1 VVRWRTEAKRAVI
14 AALAANLGIAI
25 AKFVGFALTGAASL
39 LAEAIHSVAD
49 TSNQGL
55 LLLGDRR
62 ARREPSES
70 HPFGYARE
78 RYFWA
83 FVVSVVLFTA
93 GGLFALYE
101 GVEKLR
107 HPHETEDLMIA
118 VAILVV
124 AFGFEAFSLRTAVR
138 EARQVKEQ
146 SSWVAFIRHSKSAE
160 LPDLL
165 GPGRTHRPRD
175 RAVRRRALEGDR

>member
-1 VVRWRTEAKRAVI
+1 MPARASATNERRSGERASGRGSACRRERARPMSGGGEKRAVL

-25 AKFVGFALTGAASL
+25 AKFIGFALTGAASL

-78 RYFWA
+78 
-83 FVVSVVLFTA
+83 
-93 GGLFALYE
+93 
-101 GVEKLR
+101 
-107 HPHETEDLMIA
+107 
-118 VAILVV
+118 
-124 AFGFEAFSLRTAVR
+124 
-138 EARQVKEQ
+138 
-146 SSWVAFIRHSKSAE
+146 
-160 LPDLL
+160 
-165 GPGRTHRPRD
+165 
-175 RAVRRRALEGDR
+175 